1 MGDDIVLIACSEE
14 EQRYQLKIMEEFGL
28 ATGLN
33 MNLKKSFHISSHDK
47 ELPIPAC
54 PENGF
59 KYLGF
64 MVNKNGIMWQM
75 KEHILSRVKDGMEQW
90 KYVTNRMLG
99 KASILNSYIMSR
111 LWYYSFIL
119 NFDNS
124 IDNLEKLQ
132 RNFLRCGE
140 FKNEKYITRPKM
152 RMERLQ
158 VPIKFGGLGLF
169 DLKTR
174 FIAQKAWIIELAL
187 DPKSK
192 IGTIWK
198 EKYNLSA
205 NPFHVLNDPPQYLDE
220 FWKAYR
226 QSHNVKS
233 SSKIDSIVVDNNWKT
248 DVSDPIYDGI
258 VNKSTPIIFS
268 SYSYNQDTTQK
279 PNKEEPDF
287 IPLEKPKETK
297 SRKVNRRKAER
308 RKSKLKK
315 ITKRM
320 TGPSKEILTP
330 RQNKWKQERN
340 TSLIHCFNKVRKL
353 IDNVKIINTIWH
365 YVNGMCYYDRQSP
378 CTRCDESNSHAHIF
392 FECKDM
398 SKNIEPSVRAFS
410 HNRLFKWEEKYCW
423 HRISDSQD
431 EVETS
436 LIIAGMCCAWE
447 CRFSSFDQEIYMKH
461 LEQII
466 ISRWYRAIH
475 IQKAPIKSFTDKW
488 SDFINFSDG
497 IPMLSKS
504 SILLNVGT
512 FLQRALAL
520 PPSLPREEDSFI
532 RVYTRIPEECDKL
545 FQKRQHLLHKH
556 IDGFCPL

>member
-1 MGDDIVLIACSEE
+1 MG
-14 EQRYQLKIMEEFGL
+14 
-28 ATGLN
+28 
-33 MNLKKSFHISSHDK
+33 
-47 ELPIPAC
+47 
-54 PENGF
+54 
-59 KYLGF
+59 
-64 MVNKNGIMWQM
+64 
-75 KEHILSRVKDGMEQW
+75 
-90 KYVTNRMLG
+90 
-99 KASILNSYIMSR
+99 
-111 LWYYSFIL
+111 
-119 NFDNS
+119 
-124 IDNLEKLQ
+124 
-132 RNFLRCGE
+132 
-140 FKNEKYITRPKM
+140 
-152 RMERLQ
+152 
-158 VPIKFGGLGLF
+158 
-169 DLKTR
+169 
-174 FIAQKAWIIELAL
+174 
-187 DPKSK
+187 
-192 IGTIWK
+192 GTIWN
-198 EKYNLSA
+198 YLSA

-233 SSKIDSIVVDNNWKT
+233 SSKIDSIVVDHNWKM
-248 DVSDPIYDGI
+248 DVSDLIYDGI

-268 SYSYNQDTTQK
+268 SYSYIQDTTQK

-287 IPLEKPKETK
+287 IPLE
-297 SRKVNRRKAER
+297 N
-308 RKSKLKK
+308 SK
-315 ITKRM
+315 
-320 TGPSKEILTP
+320 
-330 RQNKWKQERN
+330 RN

-410 HNRLFKWEEKYCW
+410 HNRLFKWEEKYCR

-447 CRFSSFDQEIYMKH
+447 CRFFSFDQEIYMKH

>member
-47 ELPIPAC
+47 ELSIPAC

-132 RNFLRCGE
+132 WNFLRCGK

-233 SSKIDSIVVDNNWKT
+233 SSKIDSIVVDHNWKM
-248 DVSDPIYDGI
+248 DVSDLIYDGI

-268 SYSYNQDTTQK
+268 SYSYIQDTTQK

-287 IPLEKPKETK
+287 IPLE
-297 SRKVNRRKAER
+297 N
-308 RKSKLKK
+308 SK
-315 ITKRM
+315 
-320 TGPSKEILTP
+320 
-330 RQNKWKQERN
+330 RN

-392 FECKDM
+392 FECKDI
-398 SKNIEPSVRAFS
+398 SKNIEPIVRAFS
-410 HNRLFKWEEKYCW
+410 RNRLFKWEEKYCW

-466 ISRWYRAIH
+466 ISRWYRALYHPLAIH
-475 IQKAPIKSFTDKW
+475 LKKAPIKSFTDKW

-497 IPMLSKS
+497 IPMLSKKFNPTKS
-504 SILLNVGT
+504 RNLSPKST
-512 FLQRALAL
+512 LAL

-532 RVYTRIPEECDKL
+532 RVYTRIHLPRRV
-545 FQKRQHLLHKH
+545 RQITSKTSTS
-556 IDGFCPL
+556 PSQA